1 VRLALVVT
9 VVLSLV
15 FAATAA
21 GGRVVGLGGNK
32 NGEKVKIDVGD
43 ALVITLSS
51 AKPTGWKLAAL
62 NRRVMRPDAVSYVRA
77 LKRSTVAGYGG
88 VQVLLFSA
96 LRRGHTLLKL
106 NYGGGGPKRTF
117 TLDVTVQ
124 PAGS

>member
-1 VRLALVVT
+1 VRLALVVA
-9 VVLSLV
+9 VVITLV

-21 GGRVVGLGGNK
+21 AGRVVGLGGNK
-32 NGEKVKIDVGD
+32 NGEKINIDVGD

-51 AKPTGWKLAAL
+51 AKPSGWKLAAL
-62 NRRVMRPDAVSYVRA
+62 NRRVMRPDADSYVRA
-77 LKRSTVAGYGG
+77 LRKSTVAGYGG

-106 NYGGGGPKRTF
+106 NYKGGGPSRTF
-117 TLDVTVQ
+117 ALDVTVQ